1 MIFRNIDI
9 LLQGYILFRFFLY
22 KLMVYLNVFQKKK
35 CIYNIRFIK
44 IKNKVLFD
52 WIKDV
57 KYGEIW
63 VY

>member
-1 MIFRNIDI
+1 MFFR
-9 LLQGYILFRFFLY
+9 
-22 KLMVYLNVFQKKK
+22 KKK

>member
-9 LLQGYILFRFFLY
+9 LLQGYILFRCFLY

>member
-35 CIYNIRFIK
+35 CIYNIRFVK

>member
-44 IKNKVLFD
+44 IKNKLLID

>member
-1 MIFRNIDI
+1 MIFRNKDI

-44 IKNKVLFD
+44 IKNKLLID